1 MNLNFAE
8 NLKKLRKDREIT
20 QEKLAEMLGVT
31 SQSISRWELN
41 ICYPDLELL
50 PIIANYFGVTI
61 DSLLSND
68 PDSKERDLIIFNDK
82 VLELSDDSDEKIVF
96 VNEYC
101 RKYPE
106 NNYYS
111 FQLVVAIK
119 KHLCIHREK
128 SEKYMPLMLKHVQ
141 VLLETQYRNTVI
153 QLVIAVCPESEM
165 KKWLDMTPYSGFSR
179 RYCLI
184 SRAIAAKDW
193 ERAYVQ
199 QGLEAF
205 ESMAKQLDRRYPDSI
220 GAPGK
225 VQYHKELLSMIRT
238 FGDGNVPNG
247 WKLFYAYKQ
256 LVLAACLFACGDEAC
271 GWENFSEA
279 IETCRFIC
287 SLNDEWLEIGG
298 ELFAGVKVSRD
309 WNYAIDRQGNQ
320 HKLFALVNLSRFDM
334 DDIYD
339 LLSNPRWAWFD
350 SVRQTPAFC
359 EALAWCKKIYE
370 ELSID
375 N

>member
-20 QEKLAEMLGVT
+20 QEKLAETLGVT

-82 VLELSDDSDEKIVF
+82 VLKLSDDSDEKIVF

-205 ESMAKQLDRRYPDSI
+205 ESMAK
-220 GAPGK
+220 
-225 VQYHKELLSMIRT
+225 
-238 FGDGNVPNG
+238 
-247 WKLFYAYKQ
+247 
-256 LVLAACLFACGDEAC
+256 
-271 GWENFSEA
+271 
-279 IETCRFIC
+279 
-287 SLNDEWLEIGG
+287 
-298 ELFAGVKVSRD
+298 
-309 WNYAIDRQGNQ
+309 
-320 HKLFALVNLSRFDM
+320 
-334 DDIYD
+334 
-339 LLSNPRWAWFD
+339 
-350 SVRQTPAFC
+350 
-359 EALAWCKKIYE
+359 
-370 ELSID
+370 
-375 N
+375 